1 MAVAAAAACA
11 ADTEPPCPEGAD
23 SWVKYEV
30 FLGRGKAD
38 SEVVD
43 AAAWDAF
50 LADTATPRFP
60 DGLTVLDAYG
70 QWRNPEGVVE
80 RERSKVLVVLAP
92 PGEEPLSL
100 IHEVSDEY
108 KRRFDQDA
116 VHQATSDAC
125 VAFR

>member
-1 MAVAAAAACA
+1 MGRDN
-11 ADTEPPCPEGAD
+11 ADG
-23 SWVKYEV
+23 
-30 FLGRGKAD
+30 
-38 SEVVD
+38 EVVD
-43 AAAWDAF
+43 DAAWNAF

-92 PGEEPLSL
+92 PGKDPLRL

-108 KRRFDQDA
+108 KRRFDPDA
-116 VHQATSDAC
+116 VLQATSDAC

>member
-1 MAVAAAAACA
+1 MARLWM
-11 ADTEPPCPEGAD
+11 TQ
-23 SWVKYEV
+23 
-30 FLGRGKAD
+30 LGTP
-38 SEVVD
+38 SSQIQP
-43 AAAWDAF
+43 
-50 LADTATPRFP
+50 LPRFP

-70 QWRNPEGVVE
+70 QWRNLEGVVE
-80 RERSKVLVVLAP
+80 KERSKVLVVLAP

-116 VHQATSDAC
+116 VIQATSAAC